1 MRILL
6 VEDEAPL
13 RETLS
18 ARLKREGFA
27 VDSAQD
33 GEEGLYMGREVPFDL
48 GIIDLGLPK
57 MSGMELIKALRDEG
71 KKFPVLILT
80 ARSSWQ
86 DKVEGL
92 KQGADDYLVKPFH
105 VEELLARINALV
117 RRAAGW
123 SKPTLECGP
132 VVLDLAAQTVTVN
145 GANVDLTSYE
155 YKVLE
160 YLMMHAGELVSKADL
175 TEHIY
180 QQDFD
185 RDSNVLEVFIGRL
198 RKKLDPKA
206 NSSRSRPCAAEAIVS
221 RSPAP
226 GTDAALH
233 GRRDPGR
240 APVGPA
246 FERDDAWLR
255 AQAPSAGRAVRR
267 SLARAFLQSRQ
278 LLAASLGLV
287 AFLALAGYAWTA
299 RSSNRPE
306 QPAYARKVRAGRTA
320 RIEFLAMA
328 RFTSPTSRPSPVR
341 TPGSGLYRSVLPT
354 ALGFAVA
361 QGPDCRWAMLAPAAD
376 ASKARCRSRA
386 ATASR
391 RDLPPRQRPGVG
403 RRRTGSRVP
412 VHRLHLRGHQRAV
425 AAGARVPPRVVGVSR
440 RCRPR
445 AVAAADARA
454 ALEPASA
461 APGRRRTQAR
471 ASRPDRTH
479 ERAPSART
487 RTAHRKHQRLHPERA
502 RKPGSPAQHAGRP
515 RT

>member
-27 VDSAQD
+27 VDAAQD

-71 KKFPVLILT
+71 ILILT
-80 ARSSWQ
+80 ACSSWQ

-92 KQGADDYLVKPFH
+92 KQGADDYLVKHFH

-198 RKKLDPKA
+198 RKKLDPDGELKPIETV
-206 NSSRSRPCAAEAIVS
+206 RGRGYRFAI
-221 RSPAP
+221 P
-226 GTDAALH
+226 
-233 GRRDPGR
+233 
-240 APVGPA
+240 
-246 FERDDAWLR
+246 
-255 AQAPSAGRAVRR
+255 
-267 SLARAFLQSRQ
+267 
-278 LLAASLGLV
+278 
-287 AFLALAGYAWTA
+287 
-299 RSSNRPE
+299 
-306 QPAYARKVRAGRTA
+306 
-320 RIEFLAMA
+320 
-328 RFTSPTSRPSPVR
+328 
-341 TPGSGLYRSVLPT
+341 
-354 ALGFAVA
+354 
-361 QGPDCRWAMLAPAAD
+361 
-376 ASKARCRSRA
+376 
-386 ATASR
+386 
-391 RDLPPRQRPGVG
+391 
-403 RRRTGSRVP
+403 RTG
-412 VHRLHLRGHQRAV
+412 
-425 AAGARVPPRVVGVSR
+425 
-440 RCRPR
+440 
-445 AVAAADARA
+445 
-454 ALEPASA
+454 E
-461 APGRRRTQAR
+461 
-471 ASRPDRTH
+471 
-479 ERAPSART
+479 
-487 RTAHRKHQRLHPERA
+487 
-502 RKPGSPAQHAGRP
+502 
-515 RT
+515 